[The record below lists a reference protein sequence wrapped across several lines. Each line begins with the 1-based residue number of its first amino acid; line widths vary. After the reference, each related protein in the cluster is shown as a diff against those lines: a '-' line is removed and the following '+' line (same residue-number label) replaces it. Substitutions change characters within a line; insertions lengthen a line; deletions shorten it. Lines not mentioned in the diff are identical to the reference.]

1 MCLSWCWV
9 TLSSSCSDNAGVS
22 QRLFCASLL
31 PLQSS
36 FSFCQPN
43 LCYFIPTLLLLDYF
57 TVIIRYQFCATSRIQ
72 FTIKSKIMLP
82 IIQIFHILL
91 MVQEHVLSSPSY
103 LGDISPFQH
112 LFPILPFTG
121 KSQTHHWTTNYST
134 YVHMEFLYSQWLLPT
149 TKT

>member
-1 MCLSWCWV
+1 MVLV
-9 TLSSSCSDNAGVS
+9 NHVPVFVLGDIVIFLLR
-22 QRLFCASLL
+22 QRGCFSASLL
-31 PLQSS
+31 CFSAAPSI
-36 FSFCQPN
+36 SFCQPN

-121 KSQTHHWTTNYST
+121 KSQTHH
-134 YVHMEFLYSQWLLPT
+134 
-149 TKT
+149 